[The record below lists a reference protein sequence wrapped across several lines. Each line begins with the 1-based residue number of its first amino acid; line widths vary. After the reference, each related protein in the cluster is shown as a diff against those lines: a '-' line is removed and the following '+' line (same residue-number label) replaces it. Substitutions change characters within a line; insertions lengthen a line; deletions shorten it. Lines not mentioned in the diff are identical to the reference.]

1 MMQYRNGL
9 IGKRFKSLAQTRGIL
24 WITEIHDK
32 KKHLDDLETLIGNL
46 LDAFGDIHPARII
59 VKEKLQVLAHV
70 LEDIPRFGPAPRY
83 STETYECFNAIFRL
97 SSVHSNWHQAPS
109 TDIAVK
115 MAKIECVRHVVT
127 GGFWEGAD
135 GNWLCAGS
143 NALAAFRDPP
153 LLQHRFGWTI
163 AAPSYRPG
171 RIQLP
176 SRQKQVRKMT
186 EETLAAAT
194 DAGVSTGRPGD
205 FPLDAATWCLGVPV
219 IECSGDVCRVGS
231 WVFIKENQPGAPCT
245 NSIARIEELLL
256 RDGSDAIAS
265 AFVVVERFLLG
276 SVRHP
281 TLGFP
286 VLRPPVSNT
295 KTFEVILSTAVLFV
309 INVQHDCEAACGSST
324 TGTRIVRQERQ
335 EIELREAAVKHNT
348 SCRYY
353 LVSTHALHNAA
364 ELCRHLPRSLFD
376 PVALY
381 SDRQKRHQ
389 DLAAGL
395 RVTEAE
401 KRVRTQKKRQETM
414 QKKAQLKNSTESAPQ
429 ASGPRG
435 VAHAAGA
442 APASLDGTAEVSV
455 NEENPLPMVA
465 NGRASLGPSAQG
477 VPVSVEGELDPGE
490 RMQVQGDGQ
499 VVVQNGGD
507 QAGHGSSTRAKR
519 RRVE

>member
-1 MMQYRNGL
+1 M
-9 IGKRFKSLAQTRGIL
+9 SLN
-24 WITEIHDK
+24 K
-32 KKHLDDLETLIGNL
+32 
-46 LDAFGDIHPARII
+46 
-59 VKEKLQVLAHV
+59 V
-70 LEDIPRFGPAPRY
+70 
-83 STETYECFNAIFRL
+83 
-97 SSVHSNWHQAPS
+97 
-109 TDIAVK
+109 
-115 MAKIECVRHVVT
+115 
-127 GGFWEGAD
+127 
-135 GNWLCAGS
+135 
-143 NALAAFRDPP
+143 
-153 LLQHRFGWTI
+153 
-163 AAPSYRPG
+163 
-171 RIQLP
+171 
-176 SRQKQVRKMT
+176 
-186 EETLAAAT
+186 
-194 DAGVSTGRPGD
+194 
-205 FPLDAATWCLGVPV
+205 
-219 IECSGDVCRVGS
+219 
-231 WVFIKENQPGAPCT
+231 QPGAPCT

-295 KTFEVILSTAVLFV
+295 KTFEVILSTVSFVSQFAPSAVIVLDAAVVLTHFIGGDFQAALFI

-335 EIELREAAVKHNT
+335 ETELREAAVKHNT

-435 VAHAAGA
+435 VAHAAGS

-455 NEENPLPMVA
+455 NGENPLPMVA